1 MFSIH
6 LFMKK
11 FITNFLQSV
20 WVIKIPLSVEFL
32 QNASLETIERHTW
45 SMNEKSILLNV
56 QRLQIM
62 NFNEKKTTFGLFYE
76 GKQKQRETMSLIN
89 TGIFME

>member
-1 MFSIH
+1 
-6 LFMKK
+6 MKK

-20 WVIKIPLSVEFL
+20 WVNKIPLSVEFL

>member
-1 MFSIH
+1 
-6 LFMKK
+6 MKK